1 MRALIAGVVLA
12 ASVAGVAYLAL
23 ALQRTIAFGRRRAAK
38 VESTERTPPVT
49 ILKPLRGIEPNLL
62 ENLSSFC
69 NQDYPDFQVIF
80 GVREADDPAVAVA
93 REVIA
98 RFPARDLGL
107 VVDGRVHG
115 SNLKISNVM
124 NMMGSA
130 KHDIIIVADSDI
142 AVEPSYLRCVVPS
155 FADKNVGAVSCVY
168 RGVPID
174 GGYVREL
181 GALFVNDQF
190 APSVLVAT
198 AFSPMDFCLGA
209 TMGVTRSALE
219 SIGGFAALSLHL
231 ADDQMLGK
239 LVRRSGRRV
248 ELCPAVVE
256 LSVADPSIAA
266 LWDHEIRWARTMR
279 TAQPWGFSFSFITYA
294 LPLALVYA
302 VVSGNPPVAAT
313 LAGVAAALRVSLHY
327 AVRWALDIRA
337 RDCAWL
343 IPLRDFLGLAVWAV
357 HFFGRGVRWRG
368 SKYTVDAQ
376 GRLHEV
382 CDRLP

>member
-1 MRALIAGVVLA
+1 MRALIAGAFLA
-12 ASVAGVAYLAL
+12 ASVAGIAYLAL
-23 ALQRTIAFGRRRAAK
+23 ALQRTIVFGRRRAGELK
-38 VESTERTPPVT
+38 PTERTPPVT
-49 ILKPLRGIEPNLL
+49 ILKPLRGLEPNLL

-80 GVREADDPAVAVA
+80 GVRDADDPAVAVA

-98 RFPARDLGL
+98 RFPARDVGL
-107 VVDGRVHG
+107 IIDGRVHG
-115 SNLKISNVM
+115 SNLKISSVM

-155 FADKNVGAVSCVY
+155 FADTNVGAVSCMY
-168 RGVPID
+168 RGVPFD

-190 APSVLVAT
+190 APSVLVAI

-209 TMGVTRSALE
+209 TMGVTTSALD
-219 SIGGFAALSLHL
+219 SIGGFGALASHL

-239 LVRRSGRRV
+239 LVRQSGRRV

-256 LSVADPSIAA
+256 LSVADPSIGE
-266 LWDHEIRWARTMR
+266 LWDHEIRWARTMH
-279 TAQPWGFSFSFITYA
+279 TAQPRGFSFSFITYA
-294 LPLALVYA
+294 LPLALMYA
-302 VVSGNPPVAAT
+302 AVSGNPAVAAT
-313 LAGVAAALRVSLHY
+313 VTGIAAALRVSLHY
-327 AVRWALDIRA
+327 AARRALDIRS

-343 IPLRDFLGLAVWAV
+343 IPLRDFLGLAVWAA

-368 SKYTVDAQ
+368 SKYTVDVR
-376 GRLHEV
+376 GRLHKV
-382 CDRLP
+382 